1 MPKTLSKNP
10 DQTVVD
16 LLVNNWGDPS
26 VDDGG
31 YVANPSDPTASD
43 ALVITTNW
51 AGFGD
56 TFPVISLTNT
66 DPTVPGGGDTQVTG
80 VQGDGSGANQRR
92 LENITMTVMAE
103 EKDDGDY
110 QGEDADDLVRILYEH
125 AFQIVWNNRNAP
137 NHAEITG
144 FYPSP
149 GTNTTTGEDSTLTQ
163 QYSGSVTVD
172 WTKTP

>member
-16 LLVNNWGDPS
+16 LLVNNWGNPS

-80 VQGDGSGANQRR
+80 IQGDGSGRR
-92 LENITMTVMAE
+92 
-103 EKDDGDY
+103 
-110 QGEDADDLVRILYEH
+110 R
-125 AFQIVWNNRNAP
+125 
-137 NHAEITG
+137 
-144 FYPSP
+144 
-149 GTNTTTGEDSTLTQ
+149 TTGITRGKTRMILSVSSTSTLFR
-163 QYSGSVTVD
+163 
-172 WTKTP
+172 